1 MHSLRSYYFAKSLKK
16 MLLHMLFL
24 HTYIC
29 ILDLISDSFLL
40 LLQFK
45 IAPWRNLINRRGMW
59 GCLKEFACKDGCG
72 GKQEREGMGLMGF
85 SQSRCLQEP
94 G

>member
-1 MHSLRSYYFAKSLKK
+1 MHSLRRYYFAKSLKK
-16 MLLHMLFL
+16 MVFL
-24 HTYIC
+24 HTYVC

-40 LLQFK
+40 LLLQFK
-45 IAPWRNLINRRGMW
+45 IAPWRNLMNKRGMW

-72 GKQEREGMGLMGF
+72 GKQEREGMGVMGF